1 MKTNEVILQMHP
13 LSCHLALL
21 LRRAPPGSLGSVAGW
36 GLWGERWL
44 SLDVSPRAFFWFDQG
59 LKPGN
64 SFCFP
69 VLLDDSFC
77 FLSLFFFTTGR
88 LERRW
93 LTSKFCWTCQLIDL
107 CVLFFKL
114 WISFELCV
122 HLTWHNCIWYLFH
135 QSKHK
140 AIVHLSSFPT
150 WSHSTHR
157 RIQAWGPTPPT
168 PSSGGGPA
176 PPSSCRARS
185 APRRAAH
192 AHAHLHVQPGCHPVE
207 AGEAGWGGAEGLCG
221 GRWPYR
227 TFHQGPI
234 FVCPRPEAWIFSC
247 QFPNIAG
254 LPFLG
259 VIHRWDLHPHFIV
272 VIGKMNTWQNC
283 QIFPVNSCKWGL

>member
-44 SLDVSPRAFFWFDQG
+44 SWTFHQG
-59 LKPGN
+59 H
-64 SFCFP
+64 
-69 VLLDDSFC
+69 
-77 FLSLFFFTTGR
+77 FLVWPR
-88 LERRW
+88 LEAWRFFLFPGIVGWFFLFSEFGIFHNGKIGTKMTHIQILLNMSTHRP
-93 LTSKFCWTCQLIDL
+93 F

-122 HLTWHNCIWYLFH
+122 HLTWHNCIWHLFH

-168 PSSGGGPA
+168 PSSQDARRRPCTAELLQGGKHTSAQIIRPRS
-176 PPSSCRARS
+176 PPCPTWRTSWGSRRS
-185 APRRAAH
+185 WMRR
-192 AHAHLHVQPGCHPVE
+192 
-207 AGEAGWGGAEGLCG
+207 GWGSLGWEVTLLD
-221 GRWPYR
+221 
-227 TFHQGPI
+227 
-234 FVCPRPEAWIFSC
+234 VSPRAYFC
-247 QFPNIAG
+247 LA
-254 LPFLG
+254 
-259 VIHRWDLHPHFIV
+259 
-272 VIGKMNTWQNC
+272 KA
-283 QIFPVNSCKWGL
+283 WGLDFLLSISQYCWITFFGA